1 MSRRGFLKGT
11 GAAAAVGFF
20 AATPLSQAV
29 ASVKPASSALM
40 GFDAIPIS
48 TSDAVTVPEGYQAD
62 VLISWGDA
70 IKKGAPAF
78 SQNNDSKAQ
87 EMQFGDNNDGMTF
100 FLIDND
106 RAVLVVNNEY
116 TNNEYLY
123 PHQGQSITADDARKA
138 QAAHG
143 VSVIELKKNFGQWQV
158 NLDGRL
164 NRRVTAYTEMEMTG
178 VAAGHD
184 LLKTSA
190 DKSGKKILGTFNNC
204 ANGQTPWGT
213 YLTCEENFNGYF
225 ADTKGS
231 ELGESYARYGLKAKD
246 RGYDWY
252 KHDARFDMGKEP
264 NEPHRHGWVVEIDPM
279 NPNSTPKKRSA
290 LGRFKHENAALTI
303 NGDGHVVVYLGDDER
318 GEHLYKF
325 VSKNKYVEGAASNRD
340 LLEEGTLY
348 VAKFEGTQGELKG
361 KGEWLELTW
370 GKNGLTPKNGFPD
383 AASVMIFARMAAT
396 QVGATTMDRPEWVT
410 VHPDNQSVFCT
421 LTNNKYRGVKE
432 SQPINAVNPRE
443 KNPYG
448 HIVRW
453 NPTAGNH
460 TSDTFEWDIY
470 VIAGNPE
477 VHQSGLMAGTDNI
490 NKDNMFNSP
499 DGIGFDKSG
508 RLWIQT
514 DGKYSNKGDFAGMGN
529 NQMLCSDPA
538 TGEIRRFLTGPIACE
553 ITGLTFSP
561 DYKTMFVGVQH
572 PGEDLAPSHFPEG
585 GNAVPRSSVM
595 MITRKDGGVIGA

>member
-1 MSRRGFLKGT
+1 MSQFNYDDDQRPLDQEPEFNKFVDAAMSRRGFLKGT
-11 GAAAAVGFF
+11 GAAATVGFF

-48 TSDAVTVPEGYQAD
+48 TSDAVMVPEGYQAN

-70 IKKGAPAF
+70 IKNGAPAF

-123 PHQGQSITADDARKA
+123 PHQGKSITADDARKA

-225 ADTKGS
+225 ADTKGT
-231 ELGESYARYGLKAKD
+231 ELGESYERYGLNKKD

-264 NEPHRHGWVVEIDPM
+264 NEPQSR
-279 NPNSTPKKRSA
+279 
-290 LGRFKHENAALTI
+290 
-303 NGDGHVVVYLGDDER
+303 
-318 GEHLYKF
+318 
-325 VSKNKYVEGAASNRD
+325 
-340 LLEEGTLY
+340 
-348 VAKFEGTQGELKG
+348 
-361 KGEWLELTW
+361 
-370 GKNGLTPKNGFPD
+370 
-383 AASVMIFARMAAT
+383 
-396 QVGATTMDRPEWVT
+396 RP
-410 VHPDNQSVFCT
+410 S
-421 LTNNKYRGVKE
+421 
-432 SQPINAVNPRE
+432 SQPFL
-443 KNPYG
+443 
-448 HIVRW
+448 HRW
-453 NPTAGNH
+453 R
-460 TSDTFEWDIY
+460 D
-470 VIAGNPE
+470 
-477 VHQSGLMAGTDNI
+477 
-490 NKDNMFNSP
+490 P
-499 DGIGFDKSG
+499 D
-508 RLWIQT
+508 
-514 DGKYSNKGDFAGMGN
+514 
-529 NQMLCSDPA
+529 
-538 TGEIRRFLTGPIACE
+538 RFHHSA
-553 ITGLTFSP
+553 
-561 DYKTMFVGVQH
+561 
-572 PGEDLAPSHFPEG
+572 
-585 GNAVPRSSVM
+585 
-595 MITRKDGGVIGA
+595 